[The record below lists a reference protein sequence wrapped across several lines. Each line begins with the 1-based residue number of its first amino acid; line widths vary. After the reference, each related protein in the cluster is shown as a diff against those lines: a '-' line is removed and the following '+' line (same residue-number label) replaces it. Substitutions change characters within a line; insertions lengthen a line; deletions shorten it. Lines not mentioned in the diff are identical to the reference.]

1 MPALTLVPGAGSTRP
16 APPVR
21 PPTQH
26 ALAVARDLAI
36 QHARMDH
43 AAEQDDRE
51 PASPPEHQDR
61 P

>member
-16 APPVR
+16 AAPVR
-21 PPTQH
+21 PPTQN

-43 AAEQDDRE
+43 AAEQDDR
-51 PASPPEHQDR
+51 DR
-61 P
+61 RVPHISENR